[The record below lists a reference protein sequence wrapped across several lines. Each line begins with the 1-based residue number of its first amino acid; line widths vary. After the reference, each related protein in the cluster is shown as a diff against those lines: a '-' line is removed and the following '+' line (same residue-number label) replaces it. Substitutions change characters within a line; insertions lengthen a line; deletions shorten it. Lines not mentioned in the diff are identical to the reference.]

1 MKDFL
6 KYTLASVVGVFVSLF
21 ILSIIFFFFF
31 MFILAS
37 MQFTKVEDI
46 PSDSVIEIKLNY
58 PVEERAFQSFNAVSS
73 FPFVSVRKE
82 LGLNEILKTIRKAK
96 YDDDIRGIYLNLNN
110 FICGG
115 YTVVDVIR
123 KELVEFKKS
132 GKFIVAFGDDVS
144 QKAYYFASVSDKIF
158 ITPEGS
164 LEFKGLG
171 IEMMYFR
178 NTLDKLG
185 IEAQIF
191 KAGKYKS
198 AVEIFSNTKMSDAD
212 RQQNS
217 EFLNSIYTYMLDE
230 ISAARPVSV
239 DTLRLI
245 ADNLL
250 AQSPESAYKLKMIDS
265 LIYKDQC
272 LNYLKQISGIKA
284 DGKVKLV
291 RLETYSGV
299 KLQQQPA
306 SSKRIAVI
314 YALGEILNTYGDQSV
329 IGIENIPA
337 AIKKAREDSRVKA
350 VVLRVD
356 SPGGDALTSDI
367 IWREIELTKKTKP
380 VIVSM
385 GRVAASGGYYI
396 SCGAD
401 TIVAEPTTLT
411 GSIGVFGIIPNMQG
425 FFNNKL
431 GITFD
436 RVTTGKYADY
446 FNLNRP
452 LRADESKVVQNRIDK
467 IYETFVSKVSIGRK
481 MTYEEINEIAQGRIW
496 SGTQA
501 KEVGLVD
508 VLGGLDDAVKI
519 AAAKAKVSGYSVVE
533 YPALKS
539 LVETI
544 LEDFPA
550 EVKSK
555 LLQQELGEQYKYYQ
569 YLNRIKNY
577 VGFQARL
584 PYEMEVY

>member
-6 KYTLASVVGVFVSLF
+6 KYTLASIVGVFVSFF
-21 ILSIIFFFFF
+21 ILSVMFFFFF
-31 MFILAS
+31 VFFLAS
-37 MQFTKVEDI
+37 MQLTTVEDI
-46 PSDSVIEIKLNY
+46 PANSVLEIKLNY
-58 PVEERAFQSFNAVSS
+58 VVEERALQSFNAVSS
-73 FPFVSVRKE
+73 FPFVSIRKE
-82 LGLNEILKTIRKAK
+82 PGLNEIVKTIRKAK
-96 YDDDIRGIYLNLNN
+96 YDSDKRGIYLNLNN
-110 FICGG
+110 FVCGG

-123 KELVEFKKS
+123 KELKEFKKS
-132 GKFIVAFGDDVS
+132 GKFIIAFGDDVT
-144 QKAYYFASVSDKIF
+144 QKAYYFASVADKIF

-164 LEFKGLG
+164 IEFKGLG
-171 IEMMYFR
+171 FELMYFK

-191 KAGKYKS
+191 KAGKFKS

-212 RQQNS
+212 RQQNT
-217 EFLNSIYTYMLDE
+217 ELINSIYSYMLNE
-230 ISAARPVSV
+230 MSAVKNISV
-239 DTLRLI
+239 DSLKLF

-250 AQSPESAYKLKMIDS
+250 VQSPENAYKLKMIDS
-265 LIYKDQC
+265 IIYKDQC
-272 LNYLKQISGIKA
+272 LNYLKQISGIKSN
-284 DGKVKLV
+284 GKVKLV
-291 RLETYSGV
+291 RLENYALA
-299 KLQQQPA
+299 KLKQQPA

-314 YALGEILNTYGDQSV
+314 YAVGEILNTYGDQST

-350 VVLRVD
+350 IVLRVD
-356 SPGGDALTSDI
+356 SPGGDPTTSDI
-367 IWREIELTKKTKP
+367 IWREIEITKKIKP

-401 TIVAEPTTLT
+401 TIVAEPTTLA
-411 GSIGVFGIIPNMQG
+411 GSIGVYGIIPNMQG

-436 RVTTGKYADY
+436 RVTTGKYSDY
-446 FNLNRP
+446 FSLNRP
-452 LRADESKVVQNRIDK
+452 LRADESKIVQSRIDK

-481 MTYEEINEIAQGRIW
+481 MTYEEINEIAQGRVW
-496 SGTQA
+496 SGLQA
-501 KEVGLVD
+501 KDIGLVD
-508 VLGGLDDAVKI
+508 VLGGLDDAIKI
-519 AAAKAKVSGYSVVE
+519 AATKAKISGYSVVE

-539 LVETI
+539 LFESI

-550 EVKSK
+550 EVKAD
-555 LLQQELGEQYKYYQ
+555 LLQKELGGQYKYYQ

-584 PYEMEVY
+584 PFDMEVY